1 MFPGSE
7 KQGKGEVVRLSCAV
21 LCLDCEAISSSRGD
35 ECPACKGH
43 SLLNLAR
50 ILGGTLFGGK
60 LGNRLASAPFSVAI
74 TIELSQM
81 RAQDLNDV
89 LERLTTAIG
98 SSLAEGRASFHV
110 NVQPTEDKSLP
121 SAA

>member
-1 MFPGSE
+1 M
-7 KQGKGEVVRLSCAV
+7 VLSSAV
-21 LCLDCEAISSSRGD
+21 LCLDCEVISNSRGD

-50 ILGGTLFGGK
+50 ILGGTLFGGE
-60 LGNRLASAPFSVAI
+60 LGRRLGSAPFNVAV

-81 RAQDLNDV
+81 HAQDLNDT
-89 LERLTTAIG
+89 LEALTAAIG
-98 SSLAEGRASFHV
+98 SSLAAGQASFHV